1 MRGGVPA
8 ATSLLALA
16 GALLTG
22 CGGIIPAVAGENYPV
37 PVAIAQAAPTPT
49 PTPSPEPETKPAKA
63 RKAEAP
69 DPLPPAATEVPP
81 PSAAE
86 TDPIPQPAEDQSG
99 FARFTRYAL
108 ATAQLSRSGAE
119 MPSALLADPVALD
132 GKRRICAAGEQLVV
146 VIDIDPVGGLFAPP
160 ASPVAA
166 AGAVP
171 ALALLRDAGFEIA
184 WISDLPTERSG
195 SLRTALEQSGLD
207 PRGQDIISLRRDEGD
222 TKDQRKVSLGGFA
235 CIVAIAG
242 DERADFDARFKYLR
256 DPKAGT
262 AIESII
268 GDGWFLIDPL
278 IGN

>member
-1 MRGGVPA
+1 MHGGVPA
-8 ATSLLALA
+8 ATVPLVLA

-22 CGGIIPAVAGENYPV
+22 CGGIIPAVAGETYPA
-37 PVAIAQAAPTPT
+37 PVTIAQTAPT
-49 PTPSPEPETKPAKA
+49 PTPSPEPEVRPAKA

-69 DPLPPAATEVPP
+69 DPLPPAATAVPP

-86 TDPIPQPAEDQSG
+86 ADPTASLAEDQSG
-99 FARFTRYAL
+99 LARFTRYAL
-108 ATAQLSRSGAE
+108 ASAQLSGSGAE

-132 GKRRICAAGEQLVV
+132 GKRRICAAGEQLVM
-146 VIDIDPVGGLFAPP
+146 VIDLDPVGGLFAPP

-184 WISDLPTERSG
+184 WISDLPAERSG
-195 SLRTALEQSGLD
+195 SLRTALERSGLD

-222 TKDQRKVSLGGFA
+222 TKDQRKASLGGFA

-242 DERADFDARFKYLR
+242 DERADFDTRFKYLR
-256 DPKAGT
+256 NPKAGT

-268 GDGWFLIDPL
+268 GDGWFLVDPL